1 MKPDPQC
8 QPSGFTSNLCL
19 FNVLT
24 GAVNHAAIYRRI
36 SDSNFQDV
44 LVLIK
49 ESASILWQFSS
60 PPLLLSNLIILM
72 YVISICWPD
81 LHIILDNWMRTDDW
95 IRGGGVTDDWALYL
109 PSKVNLTVCLGVASF
124 CIFIYD
130 QRTLLIWNVLMQFFN
145 LWLPFRAQA
154 AKNCR
159 KIIWC
164 LFLYLLQSQC
174 ENPVE
179 KMWGNIKSDP
189 WRPPQ
194 SWSWPVALFLEC
206 VHVLW
211 ARNRAAQDGWSRGKY
226 LK

>member
-109 PSKVNLTVCLGVASF
+109 PSKVNLTVCLGVTDL

-130 QRTLLIWNVLMQFFN
+130 QRTLLIWNALMQSLQPATSNQGTSCWQFSKYYM
-145 LWLPFRAQA
+145 LPLSICSNVIPERVKSAFRT
-154 AKNCR
+154 CSFY
-159 KIIWC
+159 C
-164 LFLYLLQSQC
+164 LFDRCDNPLRKC
-174 ENPVE
+174 EE
-179 KMWGNIKSDP
+179 T
-189 WRPPQ
+189 
-194 SWSWPVALFLEC
+194 
-206 VHVLW
+206 
-211 ARNRAAQDGWSRGKY
+211 
-226 LK
+226 